1 MPACKTV
8 SAMAGVCMYMS
19 AMVVT
24 PLAISSAR
32 ARPAPAFTA
41 RSSSLASA
49 GKIQSLSQVCKSQPP
64 P

>member
-1 MPACKTV
+1 
-8 SAMAGVCMYMS
+8 MAGVCMYMS